1 MVLAVESAKEKLVKS
16 QHKMKALYDRRA
28 EPKRFQAGD
37 QVLFLQPIMTSPF
50 EAKFSGP
57 YTVVRQASDL
67 NYIIATP
74 NSRKATRLSC
84 EFVKTFLRTSDS
96 GERGKWD
103 WYG

>member
-1 MVLAVESAKEKLVKS
+1 MS
-16 QHKMKALYDRRA
+16 QHCFTAL
-28 EPKRFQAGD
+28 K
-37 QVLFLQPIMTSPF
+37 
-50 EAKFSGP
+50 AKFSGP

-74 NSRKATRLSC
+74 NSVSC

-96 GERGKWD
+96 GERGKWE